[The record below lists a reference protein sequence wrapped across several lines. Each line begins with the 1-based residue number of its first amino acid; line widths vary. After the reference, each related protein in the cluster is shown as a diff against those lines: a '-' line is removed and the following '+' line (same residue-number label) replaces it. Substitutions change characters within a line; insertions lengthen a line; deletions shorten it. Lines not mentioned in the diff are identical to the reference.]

1 MLYAWYHFAGKQ
13 EYPRPRDLRNLTMP
27 ARTLMLFPLAYPLN
41 SSVMCC
47 SPTGLD
53 ICSWWHHLSSKLH
66 TFCLAGCGTICRRV
80 GFSFATWLR
89 RHNKQIDT
97 HLFPSPSKDKCL
109 PPWKFTVHLV
119 RVPCLHTRKKK
130 QEINSRYVDRKWEG
144 ERGRIAMHFLN
155 PFRNF
160 EISSNKNSR
169 VYFRTEIS
177 KSQ

>member
-1 MLYAWYHFAGKQ
+1 MLAAMEVYGTFSTCAMFAYK
-13 EYPRPRDLRNLTMP
+13 
-27 ARTLMLFPLAYPLN
+27 
-41 SSVMCC
+41 
-47 SPTGLD
+47 
-53 ICSWWHHLSSKLH
+53 K
-66 TFCLAGCGTICRRV
+66 
-80 GFSFATWLR
+80 
-89 RHNKQIDT
+89 
-97 HLFPSPSKDKCL
+97 
-109 PPWKFTVHLV
+109 
-119 RVPCLHTRKKK
+119 KKK